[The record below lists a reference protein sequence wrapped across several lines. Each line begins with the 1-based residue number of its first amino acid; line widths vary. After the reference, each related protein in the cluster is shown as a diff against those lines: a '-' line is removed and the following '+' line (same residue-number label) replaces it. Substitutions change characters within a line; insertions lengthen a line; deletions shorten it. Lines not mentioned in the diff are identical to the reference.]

1 MSWIWSGQLV
11 RMLSSSEGEYF
22 LGRVSTGINAAGAA
36 CSREMMFPWCEEH
49 PVVLTWCQT
58 VKFEDKLS

>member
-1 MSWIWSGQLV
+1 M

-36 CSREMMFPWCEEH
+36 CSREIMFPWCEEH
-49 PVVLTWCQT
+49 PVVLAWCQT